1 MLLHYS
7 NNVTACAPIVMLKTC
22 RKSLAALNQFRR
34 LFQHTSATNVI
45 NFKAV
50 NTNPNEMRLKKKTPF
65 HHFTSLWMKDRLIY
79 EKRKMRIEK
88 LQ

>member
-50 NTNPNEMRLKKKTPF
+50 NTNPNEMRLKKKKRHST
-65 HHFTSLWMKDRLIY
+65 TSLHFGWKTD
-79 EKRKMRIEK
+79 
-88 LQ
+88 